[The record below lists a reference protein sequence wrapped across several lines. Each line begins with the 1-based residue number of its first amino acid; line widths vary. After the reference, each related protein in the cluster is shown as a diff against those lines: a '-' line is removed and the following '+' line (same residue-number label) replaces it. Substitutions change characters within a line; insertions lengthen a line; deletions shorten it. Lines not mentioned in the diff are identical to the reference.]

1 MALNKLP
8 QAKIQNRSAID
19 FSTQRIKQLSGDDKK
34 KLLYIDGTEW
44 ENFLDLSQLNDYC
57 EIKKLEFEF
66 NNQEVLNTI
75 QDKFD
80 IIFAELPIGMFTK
93 SLNFDYIYELLNKYL
108 KTNGV
113 ALIPYSKIIFNKEKM
128 DILEDNIFRHRENV
142 LGKIYAPWTFINV
155 SIFEFKK
162 LDKDSLESTEI
173 EICDLQ
179 DFDKYNRN
187 ISQVPIYSQ
196 FSERYLDGSLTMF
209 QKRLMGK
216 FKVDESTLD
225 ISIKGVPPEIREEA
239 SLEFVYLA
247 DIIKN
252 FKLVNLTKR
261 NPRRSTAV
269 EELKS
274 FKNVVFIP
282 TMPSKSDKNKIET
295 DHTKLNPWLYFA
307 VELDENKAIAG
318 YVSEFLNSEDG
329 KTQLI
334 HAATGSIMPSLRSN
348 CFNNIV
354 IINRA
359 LEKQKKIQSTR
370 GLIDKKIKQLL
381 SVNLDDENEVEKT
394 LMTLS
399 DNANDY
405 QKINHLEESEIL
417 ERKSSLRYDTKSKN
431 YQNYIT
437 DSALKTIVAFLNT
450 NGGDLVIG
458 VDDDKN
464 LLGIE
469 IDKFKN
475 ADAWTIYLK
484 DKIKTNIGL
493 SFLKEKIK
501 ISTLEIQDKT
511 IGLITCKKLDGGEKA
526 FLNGTDFYVRTGPA
540 TEKLSVKDAFEWDK
554 QRKN

>member
-1 MALNKLP
+1 
-8 QAKIQNRSAID
+8 
-19 FSTQRIKQLSGDDKK
+19 
-34 KLLYIDGTEW
+34 
-44 ENFLDLSQLNDYC
+44 
-57 EIKKLEFEF
+57 
-66 NNQEVLNTI
+66 
-75 QDKFD
+75 
-80 IIFAELPIGMFTK
+80 
-93 SLNFDYIYELLNKYL
+93 
-108 KTNGV
+108 
-113 ALIPYSKIIFNKEKM
+113 
-128 DILEDNIFRHRENV
+128 
-142 LGKIYAPWTFINV
+142 
-155 SIFEFKK
+155 
-162 LDKDSLESTEI
+162 
-173 EICDLQ
+173 
-179 DFDKYNRN
+179 
-187 ISQVPIYSQ
+187 
-196 FSERYLDGSLTMF
+196 
-209 QKRLMGK
+209 
-216 FKVDESTLD
+216 
-225 ISIKGVPPEIREEA
+225 
-239 SLEFVYLA
+239 
-247 DIIKN
+247 
-252 FKLVNLTKR
+252 
-261 NPRRSTAV
+261 
-269 EELKS
+269 
-274 FKNVVFIP
+274 
-282 TMPSKSDKNKIET
+282 
-295 DHTKLNPWLYFA
+295 
-307 VELDENKAIAG
+307 
-318 YVSEFLNSEDG
+318 
-329 KTQLI
+329 
-334 HAATGSIMPSLRSN
+334 
-348 CFNNIV
+348 
-354 IINRA
+354 
-359 LEKQKKIQSTR
+359 
-370 GLIDKKIKQLL
+370 LIDKKIKQLL